1 MNPILALLMGQCWAL
16 DPIVMERMAAIIMR
30 WSDGVRLSAEQISA
44 AVGDAPQAAAQRRG
58 QAQAQG
64 IQVIPL
70 YGVISHRANMVQS
83 VSGPGG
89 TSTELFGRALDQAMA
104 DPNVGAILIDID
116 SPGGSVHGT
125 QELADRIMAARGTKP
140 IVASANATAA
150 SAAYWIASAADE
162 IVVTPSGL
170 VGSIGVIAAHEDKS
184 AKLAAEGTKVT
195 YITAGKF
202 KAEGNSSAPL
212 TDEAAAAMQSM
223 VDGFYAAM
231 VKSIA
236 KGRNTSPDAV
246 RAQYGQG
253 RVLSATDALAV
264 GMVDRIETFDQT
276 VARLQNPR
284 RRSRVAA
291 NSALRLAEAS

>member
-16 DPIVMERMAAIIMR
+16 DPIVMERLTAVIMR
-30 WSDGVRLSAEQISA
+30 WSDGTRLSAEQIVA

-89 TSTELFGRALDQAMA
+89 TSTEMFGRALDQAIA
-104 DPNVGAILIDID
+104 DPNVGAILIDVD

-184 AKLAAEGTKVT
+184 AALAAQGTKVT
-195 YITAGKF
+195 YITAGKY
-202 KAEGNSSAPL
+202 KAEGNSAEPL
-212 TDEAAAAMQSM
+212 TDEAAASMQSM
-223 VDGFYAAM
+223 VDGFYSAM

-236 KGRNTSPDAV
+236 RGRGVSPDAV
-246 RAQYGQG
+246 RANYGQG